1 MSLTTPWYLLL
12 WERPAEDQGKQY
24 RSMGTVY
31 TYSDA
36 KRWAAQDDA
45 YRVREVMRRVEV
57 RNYNGLPMEYEAHEL
72 PGRWV

>member
-36 KRWAAQDDA
+36 KRWP
-45 YRVREVMRRVEV
+45 RRMTPTESVR
-57 RNYNGLPMEYEAHEL
+57 
-72 PGRWV
+72 